1 MKLKEERLLR
11 LWKIRQ
17 EREGVDVS
25 KVKTLAQAKKFYAKK
40 AQKEAAK
47 AEAEKRKE
55 NEAEVGKQEENEAEA
70 GGENDDCDNSSSK
83 PV

>member
-1 MKLKEERLLR
+1 MNLKEERLLR

-40 AQKEAAK
+40 AQKEEAK
-47 AEAEKRKE
+47 AEAE
-55 NEAEVGKQEENEAEA
+55 KQEENEAEA
-70 GGENDDCDNSSSK
+70 GGENDDCDNSGSES
-83 PV
+83 V

>member
-1 MKLKEERLLR
+1 MNLKEERLLR

-47 AEAEKRKE
+47 VEAE
-55 NEAEVGKQEENEAEA
+55 KQEENEAEA
-70 GGENDDCDNSSSK
+70 GGENDDCDNSGSES
-83 PV
+83 V